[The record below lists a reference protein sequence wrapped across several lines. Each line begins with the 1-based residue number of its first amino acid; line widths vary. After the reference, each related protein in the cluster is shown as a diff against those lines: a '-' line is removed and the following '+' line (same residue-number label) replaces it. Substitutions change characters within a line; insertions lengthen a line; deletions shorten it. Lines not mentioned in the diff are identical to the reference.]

1 MKIFKFI
8 RKYWFWFVLTAF
20 CLTPVFWFINKDLG
34 VLINGLDTNFPLDPL
49 IWFKRRLFVW
59 NGTVN
64 SGVDFSSS
72 TSGLFFHLIQLI
84 PYFLGFSLR
93 SVEIFSLVFWYSA
106 VVISSFVLAK
116 TVVPKNRIAQIIFVA
131 IYSFNIYL
139 FNTWE
144 NVKVSNLA
152 LVSSLPLFVSTVY
165 LWTTKIITVKRSV
178 LLLCLA
184 SILALGA
191 GINPAYFAVI
201 IIVLIIEAIF
211 LKDIKKV
218 AIAILVLVAVNLF
231 WIFPLLNYLI
241 SNQTKSLADI
251 GLTNWLYSLSENTS
265 LINVVRLQGAWDW
278 YVVDKYGTP
287 QYLPYALNYLYK
299 FPFILF
305 SFCVPVLSF
314 LSFLFINVRKRFW
327 YVFFGILA
335 FLGIFLGVGSHSPTG
350 SIFIYLY
357 NHIPF
362 LSFFRSP
369 WYIFTPLLI
378 LAYAGLTA
386 LFFEQI
392 FLRTKNVSLRY
403 SINFLGFIFLITYGL
418 YNYPL
423 ITGKIFRPDR
433 DGFYVK
439 FPHHV
444 WNTKSWLSGDKNLS
458 YQRIISYPDDD
469 LESFSW
475 GYKGTESILGLFS
488 DREVITPSFNIPS
501 KAFALLLKDFYSHM
515 KREEYKSAISVLNF
529 FGADTIFYKK
539 DSPTLSPPV
548 TAEIDKFVNTVTF
561 GDWSFM
567 KANEETN
574 KKIYG
579 ADMIYNNLS
588 YPDASIF
595 QASFLGKGAVV
606 VNGTIDTEIA
616 KIPSSSSFLALL
628 RADSLGE
635 QKEEISNLQEYRF
648 TLAKD
653 GLFDFA
659 IEKLYVNKNDI
670 VAKIDSR
677 EIGSSSISEDEAF
690 IKIGPV
696 SLTRGV
702 HILEIFYPEAR
713 NLLDINDYSSYAEN
727 TKLRKDE
734 LPSDVRKTLTAV
746 NFANE
751 DKVIKLPIK
760 GFNPFL
766 RYAVGFDYKYIYGSV
781 PILDVIQSAP
791 SAPVKTH
798 PIYPGA
804 SFDWEFKYEIYKP
817 VETDSKLELFIRL
830 SPNKPGDRSKTYFEN
845 LFIRRIYDNN
855 VFVIERNQNFGKTL
869 SEGVEFRKVSPVKYE
884 VEIKGSKDVSEGTML
899 VFLESYNQGWVLKSV
914 DKKSGFKPLHFTVNG
929 YANGWYIPG
938 NLQDSNYIIY
948 YQPQKLYLLGMA
960 VSVITLFS
968 IVIVN
973 LFKWK
978 K

>member
-1 MKIFKFI
+1 M
-8 RKYWFWFVLTAF
+8 
-20 CLTPVFWFINKDLG
+20 
-34 VLINGLDTNFPLDPL
+34 
-49 IWFKRRLFVW
+49 
-59 NGTVN
+59 VN

-72 TSGLFFHLIQLI
+72 TAGLFFHLIQLI
-84 PYFLGFSLR
+84 PYLLGFSLK
-93 SVEIFSLVFWYSA
+93 SVEIFSMVFWYSA

-165 LWTTKIITVKRSV
+165 LWSTKVIASKHAV
-178 LLLCLA
+178 LFLCLA
-184 SILALGA
+184 SILASGA

-201 IIVLIIEAIF
+201 IIVLSIEAIF
-211 LKDIKKV
+211 LKDIKNV
-218 AIAILVLVAVNLF
+218 AIAILVLVTVNFF

-241 SNQTKSLADI
+241 LNQTKSLADI

-265 LINVVRLQGAWDW
+265 LVNIVRLQGAWDW
-278 YVVDKYGTP
+278 YVVDKYGMP
-287 QYLPYALNYLYK
+287 QYLPYALNYLSK
-299 FPFILF
+299 LPFIVF

-314 LSFLFINVRKRFW
+314 ISFLFLNIKKRFW

-335 FLGIFLGVGSHSPTG
+335 FLGIFLGVGSHPPTG

-357 NHIPF
+357 NHVPF

-369 WYIFTPLLI
+369 WYIFTPLLT

-392 FLRTKNVSLRY
+392 SLRAKNKKLRH
-403 SINFLGFIFLITYGL
+403 SINILGFVFLLLYGL
-418 YNYPL
+418 YSYPL
-423 ITGKIFRPDR
+423 ITGKIFRPDK

-439 FPHHV
+439 FPQHV
-444 WNTKSWLSGDKNLS
+444 WNTKTWLAEDKNLS
-458 YQRIISYPDDD
+458 SQRIISYPDDD

-475 GYKGTESILGLFS
+475 GYKGTESILGLFA
-488 DREVITPSFNIPS
+488 DREVIAPSFNIPS
-501 KAFALLLKDFYSHM
+501 KAFGFLLKDFYSHL
-515 KREEYKSAISVLNF
+515 KREEYASAISILNF
-529 FGADTIFYKK
+529 FGSDTIFYKK

-567 KANEETN
+567 KVNEETN
-574 KKIYG
+574 KKVYG

-588 YPDASIF
+588 YPETSIF
-595 QASFLGKGAVV
+595 QAPLLNKGAAV

-616 KIPSSSSFLALL
+616 KIPLSGSYLVLM
-628 RADSLGE
+628 RADALGE
-635 QKEEISNLQEYRF
+635 KKEEINNLQKYRF

-670 VAKIDSR
+670 VARIDSR
-677 EIGSSSISEDEAF
+677 EIGIGSISEEEAF

-696 SLTRGV
+696 GLTRGA
-702 HILEIFYPEAR
+702 HILEISYPEAK
-713 NLLDINDYSSYAEN
+713 NLLDIDDYSSYAQDS
-727 TKLRKDE
+727 KLRKDE
-734 LPSDVRKTLTAV
+734 LPGNIQKTLAAV

-781 PILDVIQSAP
+781 PILDVIQSVP

-804 SFDWEFKYEIYKP
+804 SFDWEFRYEIYKP
-817 VETDSKLELFIRL
+817 VETDSKLELFIKL
-830 SPNKPGDRSKTYFEN
+830 SPNKPGDRSKTYFED
-845 LFIRRIYDNN
+845 LFIRRIYDNK
-855 VFVIERNQNFGKTL
+855 VFVIERNQGFDKTS
-869 SEGVEFRKVSPVKYE
+869 SENVEFRKVSPVKYE
-884 VEIKGSKDVSEGTML
+884 VKIKGSGDASKGTML
-899 VFLESYNQGWVLKSV
+899 VFLESYNQGWVLKSI
-914 DKKSGFKPLHFTVNG
+914 DKESGLKPLHFIVNG
-929 YANGWYIPG
+929 YANGWYVPG
-938 NLQDSNYIIY
+938 NLRDSNYVIY
-948 YQPQKLYLLGMA
+948 YQPQKLYLIGMA
-960 VSVITLFS
+960 VSVITILL
-968 IVIVN
+968 IVILN